1 MKIKKNVKGFT
12 LIELAIVLMIMG
24 VIAGAV
30 FKGYDLLE
38 SAKARSVINDF
49 NHFKLAINM
58 YQETYSV
65 LAGDDPKASERFSD
79 VSSGNG
85 NSLIDKSESK
95 LFWQHLH
102 KAGYIENPSPSS
114 KFGGKYSAI
123 NNPYENF
130 SGHWI
135 ILGKETSDDLSDGGL
150 LTPKQAQMIKAKADD
165 GLYASNPSMGNVRIT
180 EGRGIPKG
188 QCVKGSYLNLEVKT
202 PVCIVLVAF

>member
-1 MKIKKNVKGFT
+1 MKIIRTVKGFT

-38 SAKARSVINDF
+38 GAKARSVVSDF
-49 NHFKLAINM
+49 NQFKLAINM
-58 YQETYSV
+58 YQENYGF

-79 VSSGNG
+79 VASGNG
-85 NSLIDKSESK
+85 NGLIDKSDIK

-102 KAGYIENPSPSS
+102 KAGYADNPSPSS
-114 KFGGKYSAI
+114 KFGGKYSAVS
-123 NNPYENF
+123 NPYEDF

-135 ILGKETSDDLSDGGL
+135 ILGKETNDGLNDGGL
-150 LTPKQAQMIKAKADD
+150 LTPKQAQMIKGRADD
-165 GLYASNPSMGNVRIT
+165 GLYASNPAMGNVRVT
-180 EGRGIPKG
+180 EGRGITKG
-188 QCVKGSYLNLEVKT
+188 QCVKGSYLNLEVKS